1 MDFLQ
6 LALIFLIIVL
16 TIFLGLGGYMVFL
29 ILKDLRVDLQKL
41 DIILSQDP
49 SILSKV
55 KKSVKKVEKEKPQ
68 KIFSQPRRF
77 FKRS

>member
-29 ILKDLRVDLQKL
+29 ILKDLRLDLQKL
-41 DIILSQDP
+41 DTILSGDP
-49 SILSKV
+49 SVLNKV
-55 KKSVKKVEKEKPQ
+55 KKDVKVAREKSP